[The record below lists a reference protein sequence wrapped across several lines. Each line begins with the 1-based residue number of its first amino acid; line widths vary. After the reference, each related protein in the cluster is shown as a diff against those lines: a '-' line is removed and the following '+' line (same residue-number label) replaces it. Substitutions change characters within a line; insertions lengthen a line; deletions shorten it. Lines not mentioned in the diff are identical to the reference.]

1 MFCMLC
7 GPLERCYFG
16 RDGGGLFRK
25 VEVGEHDVPGL
36 VHQNVLGLQV
46 PVDEPAR
53 VQVPD
58 E

>member
-1 MFCMLC
+1 MSK
-7 GPLERCYFG
+7 ERSYFG
-16 RDGGGLFRK
+16 RDCGGLFRK
-25 VEVGEHDVPGL
+25 VKVGEHDVPGL